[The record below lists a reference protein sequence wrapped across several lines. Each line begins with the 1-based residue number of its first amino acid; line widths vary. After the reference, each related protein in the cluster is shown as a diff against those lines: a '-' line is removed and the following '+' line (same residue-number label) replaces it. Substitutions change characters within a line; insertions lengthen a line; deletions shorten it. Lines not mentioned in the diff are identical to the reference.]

1 MVVEIIELGKK
12 RISLVGTAH
21 VSKKSITEVKKI
33 ITKEKPDSVA
43 IELCPGRYEQ
53 LISGDSWQDMKINEV
68 LKSGKSHILLLH
80 LVLMN
85 FQRRIGNELGV
96 KPGEE
101 MLEAAKSAE
110 KEGSTIV
117 FADRPVELTM
127 QRMLSMMGLKEKAK
141 IMMHFFSGMFEAQI
155 DEELI
160 EKMKEKD
167 VLTEAIETLSG
178 IAPSA
183 KRVLIDERD
192 SYMAARILEADG
204 ENIVAVVG
212 AGHVEGIKKL
222 LENGVLVKVSTR
234 AKVQKKKISGLRIAM
249 YAIPALFLGIIGYGL
264 YSGGA
269 ELTLTLLLWWFLI
282 NGTLSALGTALAL
295 GHPVTIVAAFLV
307 APFTSLNPMIAA
319 GWVAGYVEA
328 LVRVPRVRDLEGLG
342 KLDNWKA
349 FWKNRVTRI
358 LLVVVL
364 ANVGSSIGTFVALP
378 YLLTLLG

>member
-1 MVVEIIELGKK
+1 MVVEIVEIGGK
-12 RISLVGTAH
+12 RISLIGTAH
-21 VSKKSITEVKKI
+21 VSRKSITEVKKVI
-33 ITKEKPDSVA
+33 AKEKPDSVA
-43 IELCPGRYEQ
+43 IELCQGRYEQ
-53 LISGDSWQDMKINEV
+53 LISGDGWQDMKINEV
-68 LKSGKSHILLLH
+68 LKSGKSHMLLLH

-85 FQRRIGNELGV
+85 FQRRIGDELGV
-96 KPGEE
+96 RPGEE
-101 MLEAAKSAE
+101 MLEAAISAE
-110 KEGSTIV
+110 RIGSNVV
-117 FADRPVELTM
+117 FADRPIEVTM
-127 QRMLSMMGLKEKAK
+127 QRMLSMMGVKEKMK
-141 IMMHFFSGMFEAQI
+141 VLFHLLVGMFETQV

-183 KRVLIDERD
+183 KKVLIDERD
-192 SYMAARILEADG
+192 SYMAARILEAKG
-204 ENIVAVVG
+204 NNIVAVVG

-222 LENGVLVKVSTR
+222 LERGVLVKISSGPKT
-234 AKVQKKKISGLRIAM
+234 QKKKISRLRIVM

-264 YSGGA
+264 YTGGA

-282 NGTLSALGTALAL
+282 NGTLSALGTAAAL
-295 GHPVTIVAAFLV
+295 GHPITIITAFVA

-328 LVRVPRVRDLEGLG
+328 LVRVPRVRDLDGLG
-342 KLDNWKA
+342 KLDNWKS

-364 ANVGSSIGTFVALP
+364 ANIGSSIGTFVALP
-378 YLLTLLG
+378 YLLTLIS